1 VRPGRDWQRARVYAW
16 EDRIVA
22 PRDRSTLP
30 YAAAENMAAA
40 IWADLDLRFPPK
52 VAPLPGQA
60 RRLQADASRLLLRL
74 PETMPS
80 WLLLHEMAHALS
92 STHEGASD
100 GHGPIFMG
108 LYIQLL
114 ERYMRGA
121 EANCCVPRRQTVS
134 RFGPKPAPPSSKSG
148 RVRAMCARC
157 AGLYSTCDGA
167 AVYAS

>member
-1 VRPGRDWQRARVYAW
+1 MRLGRDWQRARVYAW

-30 YAAAENMAAA
+30 YAAAENMVAA

-60 RRLQADASRLLLRL
+60 RRLQADGSRLLLRL

-100 GHGPIFMG
+100 GHGPAFMG

-114 ERYMRGA
+114 ERYMRWCRDELLRSATTDGIEVWP
-121 EANCCVPRRQTVS
+121 EAR
-134 RFGPKPAPPSSKSG
+134 PAFIEIRSS
-148 RVRAMCARC
+148 
-157 AGLYSTCDGA
+157 
-167 AVYAS
+167 